1 MPFNNEV
8 INTEQTVQ
16 AQDALITCTVQGFVR
31 FKWVKKQTKPSCG
44 SRYRTYVRIQ
54 IHTSGSRYKRPDPDT
69 YVRIQIQTSGSRYK
83 RPDPDTN
90 VRIQIHTSRPRYK
103 RPDRDTYVRTQTQ
116 TSGSRYKRPDPD
128 TYVRTQV
135 NLPDPDPT
143 LII

>member
-1 MPFNNEV
+1 MPCNNEV

-90 VRIQIHTSRPRYK
+90 VRIQI
-103 RPDRDTYVRTQTQ
+103 Q
-116 TSGSRYKRPDPD
+116 TSGPKLICQIPIRPLL
-128 TYVRTQV
+128 Y
-135 NLPDPDPT
+135 NKG
-143 LII
+143 LILYRKCSSES